1 MVTQS
6 LASHE
11 LEIGM
16 FCDSRLSSLN
26 NLIRNRKVNVR
37 AIMYGNGIQKYPLSP
52 IFPAGYGVTTDGTTV
67 YINASTCNYN
77 YRPLNPPVVFDLPNK
92 P

>member
-1 MVTQS
+1 
-6 LASHE
+6 
-11 LEIGM
+11 
-16 FCDSRLSSLN
+16 
-26 NLIRNRKVNVR
+26 
-37 AIMYGNGIQKYPLSP
+37 MYGNGIRKYPLSTP

>member
-1 MVTQS
+1 M
-6 LASHE
+6 
-11 LEIGM
+11 GM
-16 FCDSRLSSLN
+16 GSGSILS
-26 NLIRNRKVNVR
+26 
-37 AIMYGNGIQKYPLSP
+37 PTP

>member
-1 MVTQS
+1 
-6 LASHE
+6 
-11 LEIGM
+11 
-16 FCDSRLSSLN
+16 
-26 NLIRNRKVNVR
+26 
-37 AIMYGNGIQKYPLSP
+37 MYGNGIQKYPLSP

>member
-1 MVTQS
+1 M
-6 LASHE
+6 
-11 LEIGM
+11 
-16 FCDSRLSSLN
+16 
-26 NLIRNRKVNVR
+26 R
-37 AIMYGNGIQKYPLSP
+37 AIMYGNGIQKYPLSTP